1 MAIPLNV
8 NIKRFFITAVAG
20 ITGLLIVLGVL
31 LISGRLLQAIPL
43 TGIGEY
49 VVAAEK
55 IEGTEFKMF
64 PQIEMTKN
72 LISTTNT
79 SIELGHATIEGLM
92 LKKNLNVS
100 DVFDSYGVS
109 NIDIVATSTI
119 EITGKNLKLNVY
131 DVKVKYPQFIDLQVQ
146 EKSSDMTERKL
157 KQKVLGINID
167 NPLVANKLLTDE
179 NPQAVLKELDLTSV
193 DLLLKD
199 AELTTQYLSAKNIL
213 INPLGLRVKLENNL
227 KD

>member
-8 NIKRFFITAVAG
+8 NIKRFLITAVAG